1 MTDAERLKS
10 MKREEVQA
18 LAKKMGVNAGGKT
31 EEIIARIQAAEAA
44 QDAQEG
50 QDAAAGQEGTA
61 EAAQDAQEGQDAAA
75 GQEGTAE
82 AAQDAQEGQD
92 AAAGQDTEAEA
103 AQETAEELVTVKVI
117 EKFFDLQLNQTKE
130 KGEAYQVKKERAAE
144 LVAARVAEI
153 EK

>member
-1 MTDAERLKS
+1 MADAEKLKS

-18 LAKKMGVNAGGKT
+18 LAKELGVNAGGKT
-31 EEIIARIQAAEAA
+31 EEIIARIQAA
-44 QDAQEG
+44 QGAQEG

-61 EAAQDAQEGQDAAA
+61 EAAQGAQEGQDTEA

-82 AAQDAQEGQD
+82 AAQGAAEG
-92 AAAGQDTEAEA
+92 
-103 AQETAEELVTVKVI
+103 LVTVKTI
-117 EKFFDLQLNQTKE
+117 EKFFDLQLNQLKE

-144 LVAARVAEI
+144 LVAAGVAEI

>member
-1 MTDAERLKS
+1 MADAEKLKS

-18 LAKKMGVNAGGKT
+18 LAKELGVNAGGKT
-31 EEIIARIQAAEAA
+31 EEIIARIQAA
-44 QDAQEG
+44 QEG

-61 EAAQDAQEGQDAAA
+61 QAAQGAQEGQDTEA

-82 AAQDAQEGQD
+82 AAQGAAEG
-92 AAAGQDTEAEA
+92 
-103 AQETAEELVTVKVI
+103 LVTVKTI
-117 EKFFDLQLNQTKE
+117 EKFFDVQLNQLKE

-144 LVAARVAEI
+144 LVAAGVAEI

>member
-1 MTDAERLKS
+1 MTDAEKLKG

-18 LAKKMGVNAGGKT
+18 LAKKLGVNAGGKT
-31 EEIIARIQAAEAA
+31 EEIIARIQAAEAT

-50 QDAAAGQEGTA
+50 QEAAAGQEEAA
-61 EAAQDAQEGQDAAA
+61 EAAQGAQEGQ
-75 GQEGTAE
+75 ETA
-82 AAQDAQEGQD
+82 
-92 AAAGQDTEAEA
+92 A
-103 AQETAEELVTVKVI
+103 AQEKAEELVTVKVI
-117 EKFFDLQLNQTKE
+117 EKFFDLQLNQYKE

>member
-1 MTDAERLKS
+1 MTDVEKLKG

-18 LAKKMGVNAGGKT
+18 LAKKLGVNAGGKT
-31 EEIIARIQAAEAA
+31 EEIIARIQAAEAT

-50 QDAAAGQEGTA
+50 QEAAAGKEEATT
-61 EAAQDAQEGQDAAA
+61 AAQDAQEGQ
-75 GQEGTAE
+75 ETA
-82 AAQDAQEGQD
+82 
-92 AAAGQDTEAEA
+92 A
-103 AQETAEELVTVKVI
+103 AQEAAEELVTVKVI

>member
-18 LAKKMGVNAGGKT
+18 LAKKLGVNAGGKT
-31 EEIIARIQAAEAA
+31 EEIIARIQAAEEAKG
-44 QDAQEG
+44 AQEG

-61 EAAQDAQEGQDAAA
+61 EEGQDAAA

-82 AAQDAQEGQD
+82 AAAQDA
-92 AAAGQDTEAEA
+92 
-103 AQETAEELVTVKVI
+103 AEELVTVKTI
-117 EKFFDLQLNQTKE
+117 EKFFDLQLNQFKE

>member
-18 LAKKMGVNAGGKT
+18 LAKKLGVNAGGKT
-31 EEIIARIQAAEAA
+31 EEIIARIQAAEEAKGA
-44 QDAQEG
+44 QEGQDAAAGQGTAAEEGQDAAAGQEGTAEEG

-61 EAAQDAQEGQDAAA
+61 EAA
-75 GQEGTAE
+75 
-82 AAQDAQEGQD
+82 AQDA
-92 AAAGQDTEAEA
+92 
-103 AQETAEELVTVKVI
+103 AEELVTVKTI
-117 EKFFDLQLNQTKE
+117 EKFFDLQLNQFKE

>member
-31 EEIIARIQAAEAA
+31 EEIIARIQA
-44 QDAQEG
+44 
-50 QDAAAGQEGTA
+50 A

>member
-75 GQEGTAE
+75 GL
-82 AAQDAQEGQD
+82 
-92 AAAGQDTEAEA
+92 DTEAEA

>member
-1 MTDAERLKS
+1 MTDAEKLKG

-18 LAKKMGVNAGGKT
+18 LAKKLGVNAGGKT
-31 EEIIARIQAAEAA
+31 EEIIARIQAAEAT

-50 QDAAAGQEGTA
+50 QETAAGQEK
-61 EAAQDAQEGQDAAA
+61 
-75 GQEGTAE
+75 
-82 AAQDAQEGQD
+82 
-92 AAAGQDTEAEA
+92 
-103 AQETAEELVTVKVI
+103 AEELVTVKVI
-117 EKFFDLQLNQTKE
+117 EKFFDLQLNQYKE

>member
-1 MTDAERLKS
+1 MTDAEKLKG

-18 LAKKMGVNAGGKT
+18 LAKKLGVNAGGKT
-31 EEIIARIQAAEAA
+31 EEIIARIQEAEAA

-50 QDAAAGQEGTA
+50 QEAAAGQE
-61 EAAQDAQEGQDAAA
+61 EAAKATQEA
-75 GQEGTAE
+75 
-82 AAQDAQEGQD
+82 
-92 AAAGQDTEAEA
+92 
-103 AQETAEELVTVKVI
+103 AEELVTVKVI